1 MALVLALGSLGAAFA
16 AWTDTVT
23 LNGSV
28 TTGTVDINVV
38 GYSST
43 WVYKVPGAEN
53 EIEVIHH
60 NLPTEPTVPANAVL
74 MYPGHPNA
82 DENHPYAVA
91 YAIAEP
97 AKDEAGALIDDQ
109 VTVTYFNLFPS
120 IDFIADILL
129 HYEGSIPVKVN
140 VANITSPDQWMLG
153 LCEQYLPGDPAPP
166 ETGIWVVGYESTID
180 HTKGTHIPYAEGMQL
195 HYCDYVLVEFIIHLP
210 QDNDLMGLSGEF
222 TATLEVVQWNEYPHC
237 PQ

>member
-60 NLPTEPTVPANAVL
+60 NLPTEPDPRPVGAIMVPR
-74 MYPGHPNA
+74 PP
-82 DENHPYAVA
+82 DSCQDFPYAIA
-91 YAIAEP
+91 YAIASPGAED
-97 AKDEAGALIDDQ
+97 DEVD
-109 VTVTYFNLFPS
+109 VVYFNLFPS

-140 VANITSPDQWMLG
+140 VANITGVTGDQGGDWMTPLYN
-153 LCEQYLPGDPAPP
+153 QPAYPANPLP
-166 ETGIWVVGYESTID
+166 EGIWIWGFESTSAGNRGD
-180 HTKGTHIPYAEGMQL
+180 FYEYAVGQQL
-195 HYCDYVLVEFIIHLP
+195 HYCDYILIEFHMHLP
-210 QDNDLMGLSGEF
+210 QDGTLMTRSGSF
-222 TATLEVVQWNEYPHC
+222 TAELEVVQWNEYPHA
-237 PQ
+237 P